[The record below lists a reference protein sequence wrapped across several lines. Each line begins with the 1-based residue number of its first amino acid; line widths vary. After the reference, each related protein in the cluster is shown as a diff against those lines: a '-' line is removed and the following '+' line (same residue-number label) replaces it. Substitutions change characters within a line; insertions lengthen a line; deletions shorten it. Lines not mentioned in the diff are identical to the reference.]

1 MRKVVII
8 LVLTILFG
16 SLAAQ
21 QVPRDKVVV
30 EIATGTWCQYCPG
43 AAMGA
48 DDLVENGH
56 EVAVVEYHN
65 GDAYT
70 NVYSNARNAYYGVSG
85 YPAARFDGV
94 LVVPGGSTNQSM
106 YPQYLPRYNQRIA
119 ISSSF
124 SIDIEGSNSGLID
137 YDVNI
142 TIEKVASAGS
152 NIVLHAV
159 VTESEIEENWQG
171 QTHLNFVERLMTPNQ
186 YGTPLDF
193 SGSNTLEVNINF
205 SLEEGWVSDHC
216 ELVVFIQDLSNK
228 EILQGSKRA
237 LTEFGSTTQYDASI
251 QSLFNVGEENCTG
264 FLEPKIIIRNNGNEN
279 LTSLDVKYHVNN
291 GALSSYS
298 WTGNLGYL
306 ETDEINLTEIT
317 FFVEEENFLQV
328 YTENPNGN
336 PDQYPQND
344 TTSITFGQAITQA
357 SPIHMLLRLDGAP
370 EETTYDLLNSV
381 GDTLYADG
389 PFPGQPFLFITET
402 FDLPMND
409 CYIFTIHDAGGNGL
423 CCENGVGFYKLT
435 DSGGQSWQEG
445 MEFGSIDI
453 TQFEV
458 IGVGI
463 PNLQEDNV
471 VSIYPNP
478 FTNYTN
484 ISISLQNNANVVL
497 KVYNL
502 LGNLVHEQ
510 EQGYLSAGEHQFE
523 LDRNNLGRGIY
534 FIRIFAGNRVYT
546 QKIAVN

>member
-1 MRKVVII
+1 MKKTVF
-8 LVLTILFG
+8 VLFISLLIG
-16 SLAAQ
+16 SIAA

-56 EVAVVEYHN
+56 EVAIVEYHN

-70 NVYSNARNAYYGVSG
+70 NVYSNARNAYYNVTG
-85 YPAARFDGV
+85 YPSARFDGV

-106 YPQYLPRYNQRIA
+106 YPNYLPRYNQRIA

-124 SIDIEGSNSGLID
+124 TIDIEGTNSGLID

-159 VTESEIEENWQG
+159 VTESEIEQNWQG
-171 QTHLNFVERLMTPNQ
+171 QTHLSFVERLMAPNQ
-186 YGTPLDF
+186 YGTSLDF
-193 SGSNTLEVNINF
+193 SGGNTAEVNINF
-205 SLEEGWVSDHC
+205 SLEAGWVSDHC
-216 ELVVFIQDLSNK
+216 ELVVFIQDLSSK

-237 LTEFGSTTQYDASI
+237 LTEFESTTQYDASI
-251 QSLFNVGEENCTG
+251 QSLFNVGAENCTG
-264 FLEPKIIIRNNGNEN
+264 FLEPNIIIRNNGNEN
-279 LTSLDVKYHVNN
+279 MTSLDVKYHVNN
-291 GALSSYS
+291 GTLSSYS
-298 WTGNLGYL
+298 WAGNLGYL
-306 ETDEINLTEIT
+306 ETDEIHLPEIT

-344 TTSITFGQAITQA
+344 TASTTFGPANTQA
-357 SPIHMLLRLDGAP
+357 NPIHLLLRLDGAP
-370 EETTYDLLNSV
+370 EETTFDLLNSV
-381 GDTLYADG
+381 GDTLYSGG
-389 PFPGQPFLFITET
+389 PYPGQPFLFIMDT
-402 FDLPMND
+402 FNLPMND
-409 CYIFTIHDAGGNGL
+409 CYIFTIRDTGGNGL

-435 DSGGQSWQEG
+435 DSEGQSWKEG

-458 IGVGI
+458 TGVGI
-463 PNLQEDNV
+463 PDLQENNIV
-471 VSIYPNP
+471 TIYPNP
-478 FTNYTN
+478 FTNYTT
-484 ISISLQNNANVVL
+484 ISISLQNNANVVV

-502 LGNLVHEQ
+502 LGNLVQEQ
-510 EQGYLSAGEHQFE
+510 EQGYLHSGEHQFK
-523 LDRNNLGRGIY
+523 LDRNNLERGTY
-534 FIRIFAGNRVYT
+534 FIRLFAGNQVYT
-546 QKIAVN
+546 QKIAIN